1 MQILELSAQGVRGFS
16 PSARAELPTGYTVV
30 TPPSK
35 EPVALAGLLTALLFP
50 DGRGGEVAFL
60 DPKRELGNASLMF
73 RGNDGA
79 TYYLARELGGVGA
92 IHRANDAT
100 AQWELLTEETTEI
113 IEYLRSHVGLP
124 AKKQF
129 EQAFTLVPGQ
139 FPSRKPKAR
148 STAHVESAASRLPG
162 FQSASKATD
171 VPAARAKLAELT
183 QELSLSSEIERWQ
196 FQLDGIVT
204 QLSEVE
210 TWLARG
216 AELKTSLERAEAA
229 YASAPSPE
237 SLKLPK
243 DIAERVKRFSQ
254 LVSKRDEALAK
265 LDQERGN
272 EVGFAVGSI
281 EPLKR
286 NPRFWAAAALG
297 TAFFAAGILLKG
309 AGRYLALLDIPAFGF
324 AAMLALRYVDDLQR
338 AQTQSRKGER
348 RAVREKKIAEDF
360 EAEAQWVKKAMAALK
375 VESTN
380 EIADALARRSQQE
393 KAVQELRSQVT
404 ALETDPEYA
413 ASVAKGQQLKRDRD
427 AIEAKISEKGGY
439 VRDAGEV
446 QREID
451 RIKKSIEAPQSSPSA
466 LMPAGPSVQGGPAAA
481 AEDPF
486 PALLALA
493 GEMLM
498 VDPATAGNLI
508 RDRCNQHFFTLTDRR
523 YGGLE
528 LDRTGKGWVLARGQ
542 RIAVGEVPAKD
553 LDLLF
558 LSARLALLE
567 HSLASRGQ
575 FPLVIDDLSPVF
587 DAGRLAILGPILKHL
602 GTATQVLHVS
612 ADPGVQALADSA
624 ASL

>member
-16 PSARAELPTGYTVV
+16 PSARAELPAGYTVL

-35 EPVALAGLLTALLFP
+35 EPVALAGLLCALLFP
-50 DGRGGEVAFL
+50 DGRGGEAAFL
-60 DPKRELGNASLMF
+60 DPKCELGNASLMF

-79 TYYLARELGGVGA
+79 TYYLARDLGGVGA

-100 AQWELLTEETTEI
+100 AQWELLTDETTEI
-113 IEYLRSHVGLP
+113 IEYLRAHVGLP
-124 AKKQF
+124 PKKQF

-139 FPSRKPKAR
+139 FPSRKPKPR
-148 STAHVESAASRLPG
+148 STAHVESAASRHPG
-162 FQSASKATD
+162 FQPASKAID
-171 VPAARAKLAELT
+171 VPAARAKLAELMK
-183 QELSLSSEIERWQ
+183 ELELSSEIERWQ

-210 TWLARG
+210 THLARG
-216 AELKTSLERAEAA
+216 AQLRASLEEAEAA
-229 YASAPSPE
+229 YASAPSAE

-265 LDQERGN
+265 LDQERGY
-272 EVGFAVGSI
+272 EVGRGNGSI

-286 NPRFWAAAALG
+286 NLRFWAAAALG
-297 TAFFAAGILLKG
+297 MAFFAAGILLNG

-324 AAMLALRYVDDLQR
+324 AAILALKYVDDLQH
-338 AQTQSRKGER
+338 AETQSRKGER

-375 VESTN
+375 VESPN
-380 EIADALARRSQQE
+380 EIVDALARRSQQE
-393 KAVQELRSQVT
+393 KAVQEARAQVT
-404 ALETDPEYA
+404 ALETDPEYT
-413 ASVAKGQQLKRDRD
+413 ASVAKQLELKRDRD
-427 AIEAKISEKGGY
+427 AIEATISEKGGY

-451 RIKKSIEAPQSSPSA
+451 RVKKSIEPSGGSASVAMPSSPS
-466 LMPAGPSVQGGPAAA
+466 VQRGSAP

-486 PALLALA
+486 PALLAVA
-493 GEMLM
+493 GDLLM
-498 VDPATAGNLI
+498 VDPTTAGNLI
-508 RDRCNQHFFTLTDRR
+508 RDRCNHYFSTLSDRR
-523 YGGLE
+523 YDGLE

-542 RIAVGEVPAKD
+542 RVAVGEVPAKD

-558 LSARLALLE
+558 LSARLAIVE
-567 HSLASRGQ
+567 QSLASRGQ
-575 FPLVIDDLSPVF
+575 FPLVIDDLGTIF
-587 DAGRLAILGPILKHL
+587 DAARLAILASIFKNLSA
-602 GTATQVLHVS
+602 TTQVLHVS